1 MTIEGRVLS
10 PAQAAFVADARVA
23 RLATIGLDGVPHVV
37 PVCAV
42 LDLDR
47 VVLASAYD
55 RKIAYIRE
63 NPAVGLCVDEYSED
77 WAHGLRQVVLYGEA
91 YLLEGGFEF
100 ERDRTLLYEKF
111 PQYPDVAPIEEGG
124 SVIVEIRVDRA
135 ASTGLD

>member
-1 MTIEGRVLS
+1 MTIERRVLS
-10 PAQAAFVADARVA
+10 SVQSAFVGDARVA

-37 PVCAV
+37 PVCTV

-55 RKIAYIRE
+55 RKIANLRE

-77 WAHGLRQVVLYGEA
+77 WEHGLRQVVLYGEA
-91 YLLEGGFEF
+91 YLIESGFEF
-100 ERDRTLLYEKF
+100 ERDRNLLYEKF
-111 PQYPDVAPIEEGG
+111 PQYPGVAPIEEGG

-135 ASTGLD
+135 VSTGLD